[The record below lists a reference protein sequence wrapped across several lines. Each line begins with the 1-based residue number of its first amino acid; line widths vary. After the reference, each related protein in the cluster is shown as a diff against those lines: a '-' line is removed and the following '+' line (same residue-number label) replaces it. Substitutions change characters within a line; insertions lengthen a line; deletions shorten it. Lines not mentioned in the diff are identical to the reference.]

1 MNRTNYKLT
10 IDNPCTESWTS
21 MTTSDKGRFCSNCSK
36 NVIDFSALSDT
47 QIIHLIENSNGKLC
61 GRLSKNQVDRI
72 MEIQNQQNLG
82 TTIYKLL
89 AGVLLFTPSD
99 NLLAQTTIEINQT
112 VLQADNFNIKND
124 SNIKST
130 GDNLPKDSLKN
141 FIKGKVFDSETKEP
155 LAGASII
162 IKGKNIGTT
171 ADMNGVFT
179 FNIPENL
186 ITDQIIFN
194 VLYIGFEP
202 NEFIIYKKDLPID
215 KEFLMLPSTAT
226 LMGEVCVI
234 KTKRKWWQRKKK
246 SS

>member
-1 MNRTNYKLT
+1 MR
-10 IDNPCTESWTS
+10 ISE
-21 MTTSDKGRFCSNCSK
+21 KGRFCSNCTK
-36 NVIDFSALSDT
+36 NVMDFSALTDN

-61 GRLSKNQVDRI
+61 GRLNKNQVDRI
-72 MEIQNQQNLG
+72 MEIQNQHNFG

-89 AGVLLFTPSD
+89 AGLLLFSSLD
-99 NLLAQTTIEINQT
+99 SLLAQSTIKNNQT
-112 VLQADNFNIKND
+112 VLRTDNVGKEYDSFITTTNNI
-124 SNIKST
+124 T
-130 GDNLPKDSLKN
+130 TKDSLKN

-186 ITDQIIFN
+186 ITDQIVFN
-194 VLYIGFEP
+194 VLYVGFEP
-202 NEFIIYKKDLPID
+202 NEFIIYKKDLPMD
-215 KEFLMLPSTAT
+215 KEFLMLPSTT
-226 LMGEVCVI
+226 SLMGEVCVT